1 MSDSRLLKIKSF
13 FKILGPGWISGAA
26 DDDPSGIATYS
37 QAGAQF
43 GFTTLWMALFMLP
56 MMFVIQEICARIGL
70 VTGSGLAGIVK
81 KRYSKKIVYPIIS
94 LLLIANTINIGAD
107 IGAMSASVK
116 LVFPHLPIVIVTIL
130 FTALIICAEIFV
142 PYRKYVT
149 ILKYLALSLLAYMI
163 TAFIVGENWTE
174 ILVASVIPHIE
185 FTPAFAMLFVAIFGT
200 TISPYLFFWQA
211 SEEAEDKVLQ
221 NKIKNIG
228 ESPPKIQNKEIRTMR
243 KDVAVGMAFS
253 QIVMW
258 FIIITTAGTLHVNG
272 ITDIATA
279 DQAAKALEPLV
290 KTFPHSGE
298 LAKIIFAFGVIGVGL
313 LAIPVLAGSSAYA
326 LSEQLGWKQGLNKKF
341 RQAKGFYL
349 IIAASTVVGL
359 WIDFANIDPIK
370 ALIYA
375 AVINGVI
382 AVPLLVLIV
391 KIGNDKKI
399 LEGRTTG
406 KISNVIGW
414 ITVLVMGF
422 SAVIMFLTWQT

>member
-13 FKILGPGWISGAA
+13 FKILGPGWITGAA

-43 GFTTLWMALFMLP
+43 GFTTLWMALFMFP
-56 MMFVIQEICARIGL
+56 MMYVIQEICARIGL

-81 KRYSKKIVYPIIS
+81 KRYSKKTVYPIIS

-116 LVFPHLPIVIVTIL
+116 LVFPYLPIVLVTIL

-149 ILKYLALSLLAYMI
+149 ILKYLTLSLLAYMI
-163 TAFIVGENWTE
+163 TAFIVGENWTQ
-174 ILVASVIPHIE
+174 ILVASIVPHIE
-185 FTPAFAMLFVAIFGT
+185 LTPAFAMLFVAIFGT

-211 SEEAEDKVLQ
+211 STEAEDSVLS

-228 ESPPKIQNKEIRTMR
+228 EGTPKIDNKEIKMMR
-243 KDVAVGMAFS
+243 KDVALGMAFS
-253 QIVMW
+253 QVVMW
-258 FIIITTAGTLHVNG
+258 FIIVTTAGTLHVHG
-272 ITDIATA
+272 FTDISTA

-298 LAKIIFAFGVIGVGL
+298 LAKIIFAFGIIGVGL

-326 LSEQLGWKQGLNKKF
+326 LSEQFGWKQGLGKKF

-359 WIDFANIDPIK
+359 WINFANIDPIK

-406 KISNVIGW
+406 KISNIVGW
-414 ITVLVMGF
+414 ITVAVMGF
-422 SAVIMFLTWQT
+422 AAVVMFLTWQT

>member
-1 MSDSRLLKIKSF
+1 MSKSRLLKIKSF
-13 FKILGPGWISGAA
+13 FKILGPGWITGAA

-43 GFTTLWMALFMLP
+43 GFTTLWMALFMFP

-81 KRYSKKIVYPIIS
+81 KRYSKKTVYPIIS

-116 LVFPHLPIVIVTIL
+116 LVFPYLPIVIVTIL
-130 FTALIICAEIFV
+130 FTGLIICAEIFV

-149 ILKYLALSLLAYMI
+149 ILKYLTLSLLAYMI
-163 TAFIVGENWTE
+163 TAFIVGENWTQ
-174 ILVASVIPHIE
+174 ILVASIIPHVE

-211 SEEAEDKVLQ
+211 STEAEDNVIN

-228 ESPPKIQNKEIRTMR
+228 EGTPKIDNKEIKIMR
-243 KDVAVGMAFS
+243 KDVAIGMAFS

-258 FIIITTAGTLHVNG
+258 FIIMTTAGTLHVHG

-326 LSEQLGWKQGLNKKF
+326 LSEQFGWKQGLSKKF

-349 IIAASTVVGL
+349 IIAASTVIGL
-359 WIDFANIDPIK
+359 WINFANIDPIK

-406 KISNVIGW
+406 KISNIIGW
-414 ITVLVMGF
+414 ITVVVMGF
-422 SAVIMFLTWQT
+422 AAVVMFLTWQT

>member
-1 MSDSRLLKIKSF
+1 MPKSRLSKLKSF
-13 FKILGPGWISGAA
+13 FKILGPGLITGAA

-43 GFTTLWMALFMLP
+43 GFTTLWMALFQFP
-56 MMFVIQEICARIGL
+56 MMVVIQEICARIGL
-70 VTGSGLAGIVK
+70 VTGSGLSGIIK
-81 KRYSKKIVYPIIS
+81 KRYSKKIIYPIIS
-94 LLLIANTINIGAD
+94 LFLIANTINIGAD

-116 LVFPHLPIVIVTIL
+116 LVFPHLPIVIVTVL
-130 FTALIICAEIFV
+130 FTAIVICAEIFI

-149 ILKYLALSLLAYMI
+149 ILKYLALSLLAYMV
-163 TAFIVGENWTE
+163 TAFIVGGNWTE
-174 ILVASVIPHIE
+174 ILVASIIPHFE

-200 TISPYLFFWQA
+200 TISPYLFFWQS
-211 SEEAEDKVLQ
+211 SEEAEEDVIK

-228 ESPPKIQNKEIRTMR
+228 EGTPKIRNKEIKTMR
-243 KDVAVGMAFS
+243 KDVAIGMAFS

-258 FIIITTAGTLHVNG
+258 FIIVTTAGTLHVHG

-290 KTFPHSGE
+290 KSFPHSGE
-298 LAKIIFAFGVIGVGL
+298 LAKIIFALGVIGLGMI
-313 LAIPVLAGSSAYA
+313 AIPVLAGSSAYA
-326 LSEQLGWKQGLNKKF
+326 LSEQFGWKQGLSNKF

-349 IIAASTVVGL
+349 IIAASTVIGL
-359 WIDFANIDPIK
+359 WINFADVDPIK

-382 AVPLLVLIV
+382 AVPLLVLIM

-399 LEGRTTG
+399 LEGRTNG
-406 KISNVIGW
+406 KISNIIGW
-414 ITVLVMGF
+414 ITVVIMGF
-422 SAVIMFLTWQT
+422 AAAIMFLTWLK

>member
-1 MSDSRLLKIKSF
+1 MSKSPLLKIKSF
-13 FKILGPGWISGAA
+13 FKILGPGWITGAA

-43 GFTTLWMALFMLP
+43 GFTTLWMALFMFP
-56 MMFVIQEICARIGL
+56 MMVVIQEICARIGL
-70 VTGSGLAGIVK
+70 VTGSGLAGIIK
-81 KRYSKKIVYPIIS
+81 KRYSKKTVYPIIS

-116 LVFPHLPIVIVTIL
+116 LVFPYLPIVIVTIL
-130 FTALIICAEIFV
+130 FTGLIICAEIFV

-149 ILKYLALSLLAYMI
+149 ILKYLTLSLLAYMI
-163 TAFIVGENWTE
+163 TAFIVGENWTQ
-174 ILVASVIPHIE
+174 ILVASIVPHVE
-185 FTPAFAMLFVAIFGT
+185 FTPSFTMLFVAIFGT

-211 SEEAEDKVLQ
+211 STEAEDNVIN

-228 ESPPKIQNKEIRTMR
+228 EGTPKINNKEIKIMR
-243 KDVAVGMAFS
+243 KDVAIGMAFS

-258 FIIITTAGTLHVNG
+258 FIIMTTAGTLHVHG

-326 LSEQLGWKQGLNKKF
+326 LSEQFGWKQGLSKKF

-349 IIAASTVVGL
+349 IIAASTVIGL
-359 WIDFANIDPIK
+359 WINFANIDPIK

-406 KISNVIGW
+406 KISNIVGW
-414 ITVLVMGF
+414 ITVVVMGF
-422 SAVIMFLTWQT
+422 AAAVMFLTWQT

>member
-1 MSDSRLLKIKSF
+1 MSESRLSKVKSF
-13 FKILGPGWISGAA
+13 FKILGPGWITGAA

-43 GFTTLWMALFMLP
+43 GFATLWMALFMLP

-70 VTGSGLAGIVK
+70 VTGSGLSGIIK
-81 KRYSKKIVYPIIS
+81 KKYSKKTVYPIIS

-116 LVFPHLPIVIVTIL
+116 LVFPFLPIVIVTVL
-130 FTALIICAEIFV
+130 FTALITCAEIFI
-142 PYRKYVT
+142 PYKKYVT

-163 TAFIVGENWTE
+163 TAFIVGQNWTQ
-174 ILVASVIPHIE
+174 ILIASIVPHFE
-185 FTPAFAMLFVAIFGT
+185 FTPSFAMLFVAIFGT

-211 SEEAEDKVLQ
+211 SEEAEDNVVK

-228 ESPPKIQNKEIRTMR
+228 EGTPKIDNREIKVMR
-243 KDVAVGMAFS
+243 KDVAIGMAFS
-253 QIVMW
+253 QMVMW
-258 FIIITTAGTLHVNG
+258 FIIITTAGTLHAHGV
-272 ITDIATA
+272 TDIATA
-279 DQAAKALEPLV
+279 DQAAQALEPLV
-290 KTFPHSGE
+290 HTFPHSGE

-326 LSEQLGWKQGLNKKF
+326 LSEQLGWKQGLSKKF
-341 RQAKGFYL
+341 KQAKGFYL
-349 IIAASTVVGL
+349 IVAASTVIGL
-359 WIDFANIDPIK
+359 WINFSNIDPIK

-391 KIGNDKKI
+391 KTGNDKKI
-399 LEGRTTG
+399 LEGRTSG
-406 KISNVIGW
+406 KKTNIIGW
-414 ITVLVMGF
+414 ITVAIMGF
-422 SAVIMFLTWQT
+422 AAAVMFLTWQT

>member
-1 MSDSRLLKIKSF
+1 MSKSGLLKIKSF
-13 FKILGPGWISGAA
+13 FKILGPGLITGAA

-43 GFTTLWMALFMLP
+43 GFTTLWMALFQFP
-56 MMFVIQEICARIGL
+56 MMVVIQEMCARIGL
-70 VTGSGLAGIVK
+70 VTGSGLSGIIK
-81 KRYSKKIVYPIIS
+81 KRYSKKIIYPIIS

-116 LVFPHLPIVIVTIL
+116 LVFPHLPIVAVTIL
-130 FTALIICAEIFV
+130 FTALVICAEIFI

-149 ILKYLALSLLAYMI
+149 ILKYLALSLLAYMV
-163 TAFIVGENWTE
+163 TAIIVGGNWTE
-174 ILVASVIPHIE
+174 ILVASVIPHFE

-200 TISPYLFFWQA
+200 TISPYLFFWQT
-211 SEEAEDKVLQ
+211 SEEAEEDVTK

-228 ESPPKIQNKEIRTMR
+228 EGTPKIRNKEIKTMR
-243 KDVAVGMAFS
+243 KDVVIGMAFS
-253 QIVMW
+253 QMVMW
-258 FIIITTAGTLHVNG
+258 FIIVTTAGTLHMHG

-298 LAKIIFAFGVIGVGL
+298 LAKIIFALGVIGVGM

-326 LSEQLGWKQGLNKKF
+326 LSEQFGWKQGLSKKF

-349 IIAASTVVGL
+349 IIAASTVIGL
-359 WIDFANIDPIK
+359 WINFANVDPIK

-399 LEGRTTG
+399 LEGRTNG
-406 KISNVIGW
+406 KISNIVGW
-414 ITVLVMGF
+414 ITVVVMGF
-422 SAVIMFLTWQT
+422 AAAVMFLTWLK

>member
-1 MSDSRLLKIKSF
+1 
-13 FKILGPGWISGAA
+13 LGPGLITGAA

-43 GFTTLWMALFMLP
+43 GFATLWMALFQFP
-56 MMFVIQEICARIGL
+56 MMVVIQEMCARIGL
-70 VTGSGLAGIVK
+70 VTGSGLSGIIK
-81 KRYSKKIVYPIIS
+81 KRYSKKIIYPIIS

-130 FTALIICAEIFV
+130 FTAIVICAEIFI
-142 PYRKYVT
+142 PYRRYVT
-149 ILKYLALSLLAYMI
+149 ILKYLALSLLAYMV
-163 TAFIVGENWTE
+163 TALIVGGNWTE
-174 ILVASVIPHIE
+174 ILVSSIVPHFE
-185 FTPAFAMLFVAIFGT
+185 FTPDFAMLFVAIFGT
-200 TISPYLFFWQA
+200 TISPYLFFWQT
-211 SEEAEDKVLQ
+211 SEEAEEDVMK

-228 ESPPKIQNKEIRTMR
+228 EGTPKIKNKEIKTMR
-243 KDVAVGMAFS
+243 KDVIIGMAFS

-258 FIIITTAGTLHVNG
+258 FIIVTTAGTLHVHG

-279 DQAAKALEPLV
+279 DQAAMALEPLV

-298 LAKIIFAFGVIGVGL
+298 LAKIIFASGVIGVGL

-326 LSEQLGWKQGLNKKF
+326 LSEQFGWKQGLGNKF

-349 IIAASTVVGL
+349 IIAASTVIGL
-359 WIDFANIDPIK
+359 WINFADVDPIK

-382 AVPLLVLIV
+382 AVPLLILIV

-399 LEGRTTG
+399 LEGRTNG
-406 KISNVIGW
+406 RISSIIGW
-414 ITVLVMGF
+414 ITVVVMGF
-422 SAVIMFLTWQT
+422 AAAVMFLTWLK

>member
-1 MSDSRLLKIKSF
+1 MSESRLLKIKSF
-13 FKILGPGWISGAA
+13 FKILGPGWITGAA

-43 GFTTLWMALFMLP
+43 GFATLWMALFMFP
-56 MMFVIQEICARIGL
+56 MMYVIQEICARIGL

-81 KRYSKKIVYPIIS
+81 KRYSKKTVYPIVS

-116 LVFPHLPIVIVTIL
+116 LVFPSLPIVLVTIL
-130 FTALIICAEIFV
+130 FTALIICAEVFV
-142 PYRKYVT
+142 SYKKYVT
-149 ILKYLALSLLAYMI
+149 ILKYLTLSLLAYLI
-163 TAFIVGENWTE
+163 TAFIVGENWTQ
-174 ILVASVIPHIE
+174 ILVASIIPHIE
-185 FTPAFAMLFVAIFGT
+185 FTPSFAMLFVAIFGT

-211 SEEAEDKVLQ
+211 STEAENITIK

-228 ESPPKIQNKEIRTMR
+228 DGIPKIDNKEIRMMR
-243 KDVAVGMAFS
+243 KDTAFGMAFS

-258 FIIITTAGTLHVNG
+258 FIIVTTAGTLHVHG
-272 ITDIATA
+272 FTDIVTA
-279 DQAAKALEPLV
+279 DQAAQALEPLV

-298 LAKIIFAFGVIGVGL
+298 LAKLIFAFGVIGVGL

-326 LSEQLGWKQGLNKKF
+326 LSEQFGWKQGLSKKF
-341 RQAKGFYL
+341 RDAKGFYL

-359 WIDFANIDPIK
+359 WINFANIDPIK
-370 ALIYA
+370 ALIYT

-382 AVPLLVLIV
+382 AVPLLVVII

-399 LEGRTTG
+399 LEGRTNG
-406 KISNVIGW
+406 KKTNIVGW
-414 ITVLVMGF
+414 ITVAVMGF
-422 SAVIMFLTWQT
+422 AAAVMFLTWQS